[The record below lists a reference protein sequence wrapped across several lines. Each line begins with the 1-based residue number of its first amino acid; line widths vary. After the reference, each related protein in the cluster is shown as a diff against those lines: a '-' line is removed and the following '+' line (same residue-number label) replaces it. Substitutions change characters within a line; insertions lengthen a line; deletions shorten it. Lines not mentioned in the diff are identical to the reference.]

1 MNLVVDASVV
11 IKFYIPEILS
21 DKSAEVMSRV
31 ADGRLMLC
39 APDLLYPETGN
50 ILWKKQHRHEL
61 TPAEVDEIV
70 DAITSL
76 PIKIES
82 SMPVMPLAVSIAMHS
97 GITVYDAMYV
107 AVARIYETK
116 MITADKKLMDALA
129 KTEFKHYVQWLGG
142 WGVSISDY

>member
-1 MNLVVDASVV
+1 MNLVIDASVV

-31 ADGRLMLC
+31 ADGELMLC

-50 ILWKKQHRHEL
+50 ILWKKQCRHEL
-61 TPAEVDEIV
+61 IPAEVDEIV

-76 PIKIES
+76 PIRVES

-107 AVARIYETK
+107 AVARIYETR
-116 MITADKKLMDALA
+116 MITADKKLTDAMA
-129 KTEFKHYVQWLGG
+129 KTEFKNYVQWLGTG
-142 WGVSISDY
+142 L